1 MGAWC
6 KLAKRKATTK
16 KVGQEYWKQRE
27 RVLRRVREIEK
38 RGYIVDRS
46 FIPDLPDKISA
57 KDVKALKEITPNIIY
72 KNALYVSQSTGE
84 VRSGYEGR
92 KLERQQAAYK
102 GVIRKI
108 IKDSDY
114 TVESLKR
121 VQKAR
126 KFLTENPEN
135 PRPETTK
142 IEEKEPETQ
151 AEDDESIIDY
161 GEPET
166 ENYDDIFEP
175 DDEDKYEP
183 KTETKKE
190 YPKETDVVVDNL
202 ADDLG
207 IELEYLEKLEDQID
221 NFEGWGVKTSAQELH
236 DFNNAKAGDVLTRAL
251 QILGRE
257 QVAKNIQEN
266 ADRVYEL
273 VNIIRTRYSK
283 TYITGA
289 LAEFQQILMG
299 NTDDSEWFQSYQE
312 ANGEMDY
319 NVY

>member
-1 MGAWC
+1 M
-6 KLAKRKATTK
+6 AKRKATTN
-16 KVGQEYWKQRE
+16 KVKTEYYKERN
-27 RVLRRVREIEK
+27 RVLKRVREIEK
-38 RGYIVDRS
+38 RGYVVDRS
-46 FIPDLPDKISA
+46 IIPDLPDKIYA
-57 KDVKALKEITPNIIY
+57 KDVKALKDITAGIIY

-114 TVESLKR
+114 TIESLKR
-121 VQKAR
+121 IQKAR

-135 PRPETTK
+135 SRPKTTK
-142 IEEKEPETQ
+142 IEEPEPETQ
-151 AEDDESIIDY
+151 TEDDEGIPDFD
-161 GEPET
+161 GPES
-166 ENYDDIFEP
+166 EKYDDIFEP
-175 DDEDKYEP
+175 YDEDKYEP

-207 IELEYLEKLEDQID
+207 IQLEYLEKLEDQID
-221 NFEGWGVKTSAQELH
+221 NFEGWGVKASAQELH

-251 QILGRE
+251 QVLGRE
-257 QVAKNIQEN
+257 QVAKNIQEK

-299 NTDDSEWFQSYQE
+299 NMDDSEWFQSYQE